1 MKNKLIIVAICIG
14 LLPLALKAQTTTTNG
29 PELDLNETASA
40 YVLDDNDDFMLFFSQ
55 KKGWSYDDVVITK
68 YNKRTLE
75 ITEQAVDDDYE
86 GRFVFLTDDNA
97 IVNVVRFVT
106 NKKNMMLEY
115 QKASFP
121 LDVKVPKKLDFT
133 TFFSIPLKNKKES
146 YYTRAC
152 FNADKSKFAIVS
164 VTNSGMN
171 QSKSQSV
178 VDVAVFD
185 NTANL
190 LYHESKELE
199 LLYNPM
205 GEDITVSLEGTVYI
219 TLIDN
224 LYYYSTGDNGLQI
237 ITCSEQG
244 ISDYKETLDM
254 KFTYKQM
261 AKPNGDLCL
270 VGIWNKFGQSDC
282 KLKTYTVTPDG
293 NVDFAEEDVSL
304 SADYDG
310 KSYDDGPFAKQEG
323 SFIPHV
329 FDMIQLKNG
338 DFLLVGEMRRRVQVG
353 STGENGQF
361 PIYGYLS
368 HNIFYGMVSP
378 EGTLRDMYVYPRITV
393 TSEEAGRWKDSNPVY
408 AFEYDGDP
416 YLLYN
421 DNRANY
427 KDGRVHML
435 LYNRPDQCSVILSK
449 IEGNGELS
457 STILYDAKTKMK
469 DTRMVA
475 QQHNHEYF
483 LEILHQADDGIYYV
497 LKHDGEF
504 RLEKITF

>member
-14 LLPLALKAQTTTTNG
+14 LLPHALKAQTTTTNG

-40 YVLDDNDDFMLFFSQ
+40 YVLDDNDDYMLFFSQ

-75 ITEQAVDDDYE
+75 ILEQAVDDDYE
-86 GRFVFLTDDNA
+86 GRFVFLTDDNTVA
-97 IVNVVRFVT
+97 NVVRFVT
-106 NKKNMMLEY
+106 NKKTMMLEY

-146 YYTRAC
+146 YYTVAC

-164 VTNSGMN
+164 VTNSGSN
-171 QSKSQSV
+171 QSKSPSV

-190 LYHESKELE
+190 LYHESKEME

-205 GEDITVSLEGTVYI
+205 GENVTVSLEGTVYI
-219 TLIDN
+219 TMVDN
-224 LYYYSTGDNGLQI
+224 LYFYSSGENGLQI
-237 ITCSEQG
+237 IACSEQG
-244 ISDYKETLDM
+244 ISDYKEIIDM

-261 AKPNGDLCL
+261 LKPNGDLCL
-270 VGIWNKFGQSDC
+270 VGIWNKVGQSDC
-282 KLKTYTVTPDG
+282 KLKTYTVAPDG
-293 NVDFAEEDVSL
+293 NVDFVEEDIVF
-304 SADYDG
+304 SADYG
-310 KSYDDGPFAKQEG
+310 EKKYDDGPFAKEKG

-329 FDMIQLKNG
+329 FDMVQLKNG
-338 DFLLVGEMRRRVQVG
+338 DFLLVGEMRKRVQVG

-368 HNIFYGMVSP
+368 HNIFYGKVSP
-378 EGTLRDMYVYPRITV
+378 EGALRELYVYPRITV
-393 TSEEAGRWKDSNPVY
+393 TSEDGGRWKDSNPVY
-408 AFEYDGDP
+408 AFEYDGEP